1 MEEYRFP
8 DPVGSLLVSLH
19 VHEEAVT
26 LPRFIGKGVRY
37 VEFKYPLD
45 IVAGALVKLGFA
57 SPDTINVS
65 GVRVAPR
72 EVLLGLVRRPVDN
85 FLTEDENTVISPSEY
100 SAFIVMEIE
109 GEKVGDKIKYTLTRR
124 FSGVSADEKLKMFR
138 RLGTT
143 RVFVAAPAI
152 VAAKM
157 SIKGDAG
164 KGIIAPEC
172 LGPVKFFK
180 MMADIGVPVKF
191 QEIMSRNVTI
201 Y

>member
-1 MEEYRFP
+1 
-8 DPVGSLLVSLH
+8 
-19 VHEEAVT
+19 
-26 LPRFIGKGVRY
+26 
-37 VEFKYPLD
+37 
-45 IVAGALVKLGFA
+45 
-57 SPDTINVS
+57 
-65 GVRVAPR
+65 
-72 EVLLGLVRRPVDN
+72 
-85 FLTEDENTVISPSEY
+85 
-100 SAFIVMEIE
+100 
-109 GEKVGDKIKYTLTRR
+109 
-124 FSGVSADEKLKMFR
+124 MFR